1 VPLVLHGGS
10 GIPANQIKKA
20 IKLGVCKFN
29 VGTELL
35 TAFSTELAHHFAKD
49 GYQAKQGY
57 DPRNYMPQ
65 ALNSVQEV
73 IINKLKFLESYGKA
87 K

>member
-1 VPLVLHGGS
+1 VLHGGS
-10 GIPANQIKKA
+10 GIPSDQIKKA

-35 TAFSTELAHHFAKD
+35 TSFSEELHKYFTTSQ
-49 GYQAKQGY
+49 YQQKHGY
-57 DPRNYMPQ
+57 DPRNYMPA
-65 ALNSVQEV
+65 ALNKTKDM
-73 IINKLKFLESYGKA
+73 IISKLKFLGSLSK